1 MSARGTAWLGLLA
14 AVALAAPEKT
24 HTASV
29 KTEHF
34 TIYFRPGSRAGAA
47 VDRVAVMAE
56 RDLRRICKQLAIPVE
71 GRFRLFLYDGVPEL
85 QAISGQTGAGGFSV
99 VDASHVPF
107 DNDQTR
113 YHEMVHIVA
122 YRLPK
127 SGEEPRGFFHFD
139 GLANA
144 LLEFVSGVHVHAV
157 ATYYKRQKEL
167 PTLREMTGENFYAW
181 LRKHPGFQGYDVA
194 ASWFRFL
201 LDAYGVDR
209 VKRYYTGTPLQE
221 AFGRPPAALEK
232 AWHELLEGY
241 ALRPEVETLLRRRH
255 KQPAEFDRYPL
266 TPDERLPKELL
277 GEPDDWKDLDAAT
290 LRPEK
295 AADWTREGA
304 VLQGKS
310 TTAQWSWCALG
321 KRKYGSCAVRAV
333 IRPSAGTAGVAL
345 RLGEKI
351 QAMLVQNGVFHYRQG
366 QSVAWNNEK
375 VLGARPQVHF
385 LLVRRGNEMQV
396 WLDGYRVLTSRVDKR
411 AAPIAVG
418 VAGGAA
424 SFADVAVR
432 TLRP

>member
-1 MSARGTAWLGLLA
+1 MLPRGVACFGLLA
-14 AVALAAPEKT
+14 AVALAGPEET

-34 TIYFRPGSRAGAA
+34 TIYFRPGSRAGAD
-47 VDRVAVMAE
+47 VDRVAAVAE
-56 RDLRRICKQLAIPVE
+56 RDLRRICTQLAIPVQ

-85 QAISGQTGAGGFSV
+85 QAITGTTGAGGFSA

-122 YRLPK
+122 YRLEK
-127 SGEEPRGFFHFD
+127 SGQEPRGFFHFD

-144 LLEFVSGVHVHAV
+144 LLEFVDGVHVHAV
-157 ATYYKRQKEL
+157 ATFYKRGGKL

-181 LRKHPGFQGYDVA
+181 LRRNPGFFGYDVA

-201 LDAYGVDR
+201 LDTYGVAR
-209 VKRYYTGTPLQE
+209 VKRYYTGTPPQE
-221 AFGRPPAALEK
+221 AFERSPAQLEK
-232 AWHELLEGY
+232 AWHELLDGY

-266 TPDERLPKELL
+266 TPEERLPKELS
-277 GEPDDWKDLDAAT
+277 GEPDDWKDLDAAV
-290 LRPEK
+290 LRAEK
-295 AADWTREGA
+295 AADWSREGT

-310 TTAQWSWCALG
+310 TTPQWSWCALG
-321 KRKYGSCAVRAV
+321 KRTYGSCAVRAV
-333 IRPSAGTAGVAL
+333 IRPRAGTLGVAL
-345 RLGEKI
+345 RLGDKI
-351 QAMLVQNGVFHYRQG
+351 QAMLVQNGVFHYRRA
-366 QSVAWNNEK
+366 QSVKWNNEE

-385 LLVRRGNEMQV
+385 LLVRRGNRMQV
-396 WLDGYRVLTSRVDKR
+396 WLDGYRVLTSRVDER
-411 AAPIAVG
+411 AAPVGVG

-424 SFADVAVR
+424 TFHDLAVR
-432 TLRP
+432 TLR